1 VDRIY
6 DGLLERGVR
15 PFVELSFMPHY
26 LASGKSTFGFY
37 KGNITPPTA
46 YADWG
51 NFVKAF
57 VQHLIDRYGSTEVRQ
72 WYFEV
77 WNEPNLGVFWTGK
90 QADYFEIFKVSVM
103 AVKSVDPK
111 LMVGGPSTAQI
122 AWIPEFL
129 SYCDTNRLPVD
140 FVSTHL
146 YPGDDQKPIFG
157 AANSYPQ
164 SDVIPAA
171 MAKVKAWIDA
181 SPYRGVPLWLTE
193 WSSDSPAMIAHII
206 KGCLGVCDAMS
217 HWTMSGT
224 YEELGPSTYVLKE
237 GDNGFGMFAPGN
249 IPKPQFNTY
258 KLLHRLGN
266 QRLWASNGPVLASKK
281 KDGSFAIGVWN
292 LAEIPQPLGIPG
304 LSPNRTAAG
313 SRKSIEIRIK
323 GARRGQKASVTYVD
337 QERGS
342 PYPAWRRLGSLQY
355 PRPDELNTIR
365 KSAELQPPETVTIGA
380 GGVLTLDLPPECFAL
395 IELKPL

>member
-1 VDRIY
+1 
-6 DGLLERGVR
+6 
-15 PFVELSFMPHY
+15 
-26 LASGKSTFGFY
+26 
-37 KGNITPPTA
+37 
-46 YADWG
+46 
-51 NFVKAF
+51 
-57 VQHLIDRYGSTEVRQ
+57 
-72 WYFEV
+72 
-77 WNEPNLGVFWTGK
+77 
-90 QADYFEIFKVSVM
+90 
-103 AVKSVDPK
+103 

-129 SYCDTNRLPVD
+129 SYCDTNKLPVD
-140 FVSTHL
+140 FVTTHL
-146 YPGDDQKPIFG
+146 YPGDDQKAIFG
-157 AANSYPQ
+157 TENSYAQ
-164 SDVIPAA
+164 SEVIPAG
-171 MAKVKAWIDA
+171 MAKVKAWIDG

-224 YEELGPSTYVLKE
+224 YEELGPSTTVLKE
-237 GDNGFGMFAPGN
+237 GDNGYGMFAPGN

-266 QRLWASNGPVLASKK
+266 QRLWASDGPILASKK

-292 LAEIPQPLGIPG
+292 LVEIPQPIGIPG
-304 LSPNRTAAG
+304 LSSNRKVGG
-313 SRKSIEIRIK
+313 SRKTVTVKMK
-323 GARRGQKASVTYVD
+323 GARRGQKALVTYVD

-342 PYPAWRRLGSLQY
+342 PYPAWRRLGSPQY

-365 KSAELQPPETVTIGA
+365 KAAELQPPETVTIGA

-395 IELKPL
+395 IELKAL